1 MSEKEGRNEDNPN
14 TDGNGF
20 VDQEWPPFK
29 GSMAEEMSDEDRER
43 YEKRLSGEAA
53 EEEGEFGG
61 EKNETFATDHGEI
74 LQDENGDPI
83 MRKRSATGNP
93 FDYTPRQEGES
104 NSQYGQRLRWQK

>member
-1 MSEKEGRNEDNPN
+1 MSEKPTNNEQNPQEGE
-14 TDGNGF
+14 NGF

-61 EKNETFATDHGEI
+61 ETNETYQMGSEKWRR
-74 LQDENGDPI
+74 N
-83 MRKRSATGNP
+83 
-93 FDYTPRQEGES
+93 
-104 NSQYGQRLRWQK
+104 